1 MYEYN
6 VCPTAS
12 NERFSEMCHH
22 IERSMPDIVKGK
34 LLIDVDGT
42 GMQRYSKDGKKI
54 MVINDYDVD
63 AVYIESEIEIAGLK

>member
-12 NERFSEMCHH
+12 NERFTEMCHH
-22 IERSMPDIVKGK
+22 IEQSIPGIVKED

-42 GMQRYSKDGKKI
+42 GIQRYSMDGKKI
-54 MVINDYDVD
+54 MVLNDYDVD
-63 AVYIESEIEIAGLK
+63 AVYIESEIEIAELK